1 MTEPQQSIPY
11 LRMKIED
18 IHTRVLAIT
27 LELKNASEYLKELDI
42 EQTIKQRSSERP
54 LPLSNVPSG
63 IIEDDNKMPYAV
75 SKTKREPVVQTP
87 EEDAPDGVTEE
98 EVQPDEELDE
108 DAINHE
114 VKAMI
119 PEQKADILQQFSR
132 GEDTADI
139 AERTGVKEKIINA
152 VVQSY
157 RKKTTPDADAIQT
170 RPTYSPGM
178 TREELKRVV
187 LESDISLN
195 EFASIVSE
203 RNAKKRKF

>member
-27 LELKNASEYLKELDI
+27 LELKNAAEYLKELDSQMTSHRNADVPY
-42 EQTIKQRSSERP
+42 EQPQPVAPAPASVKRT
-54 LPLSNVPSG
+54 
-63 IIEDDNKMPYAV
+63 IIE
-75 SKTKREPVVQTP
+75 REPVVQTP

-98 EVQPDEELDE
+98 EAQPDEELDE
-108 DAINHE
+108 DAISHE
-114 VKAMI
+114 VKVMI
-119 PEQKADILQQFSR
+119 PEQRADILQQFSR
-132 GEDTADI
+132 GENVGDI

>member
-1 MTEPQQSIPY
+1 
-11 LRMKIED
+11 MKIED

-27 LELKNASEYLKELDI
+27 LELKNAAEYLKELDSQMTSHRNADVPY
-42 EQTIKQRSSERP
+42 EQPQTVAPAPAMVKRT
-54 LPLSNVPSG
+54 
-63 IIEDDNKMPYAV
+63 IIE
-75 SKTKREPVVQTP
+75 REPMAQTP
-87 EEDAPDGVTEE
+87 EEDAPDGVTQEE
-98 EVQPDEELDE
+98 AQQDEELDE
-108 DAINHE
+108 EAINHE

-119 PEQKADILQQFSR
+119 LEQKADILQQFSR
-132 GEDTADI
+132 GENVGDI

-170 RPTYSPGM
+170 RPSYSPGM